1 MKSELNEHFGM
12 CEDFAVFEYED
23 GKEGE
28 IRFIYNESTLEG
40 AKTNDEFLADNGVK
54 IVLAGH
60 IGPHM
65 LAGLLNS
72 GIRVFNGAVGTL
84 QDVIE
89 DYKAGMLTEV
99 RNAGEID

>member
-23 GKEGE
+23 GKAGE
-28 IRFIYNESTLEG
+28 IRFIYNDSSITDG
-40 AKTNDEFLADNGVK
+40 KTNDEFLAGNGVK

-65 LAGLLNS
+65 LEGLLES

-99 RNAGEID
+99 RDSG